1 MNNTGVYE
9 GAFSAAATAVARGL
23 FHVGEETWL
32 VGRGSQYLP
41 PTHCT
46 AVLLTFTQSVC
57 IYEYTYLRDLDLP
70 VVQRA
75 HETCTQSDLD

>member
-1 MNNTGVYE
+1 MACWQGL
-9 GAFSAAATAVARGL
+9 AV
-23 FHVGEETWL
+23 
-32 VGRGSQYLP
+32 
-41 PTHCT
+41 PTTYPHCT

>member
-1 MNNTGVYE
+1 MAVGRHHDGPFSYVSRAAFYPRGEGRHRVNNTGVYE

-41 PTHCT
+41 PTPT
-46 AVLLTFTQSVC
+46 
-57 IYEYTYLRDLDLP
+57 
-70 VVQRA
+70 VQQY
-75 HETCTQSDLD
+75 C